1 MKRHAVTP
9 AELATAIQIN
19 PQLLETCVDS
29 EAAKVAV
36 SNDIAAGRDFK
47 IRGTPT
53 YVIANKT
60 YSGRIPKKV
69 ISAALLKKQDK

>member
-1 MKRHAVTP
+1 
-9 AELATAIQIN
+9 
-19 PQLLETCVDS
+19 VDS

-36 SNDIAAGRDFK
+36 SNDIAAGRGFK

-69 ISAALLKKQDK
+69 ISAALTPNQN